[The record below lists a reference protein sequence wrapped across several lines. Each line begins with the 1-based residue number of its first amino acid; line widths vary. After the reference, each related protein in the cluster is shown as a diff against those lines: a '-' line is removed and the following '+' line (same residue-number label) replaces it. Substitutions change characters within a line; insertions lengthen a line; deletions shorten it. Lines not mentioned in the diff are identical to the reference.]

1 MGIAQLLISIKQ
13 IYYCKDATIIPQPL
27 ENKVQIADRDLSIVW
42 WVFEYLRVSECRYML
57 VQLTVQYYSPPPTTT
72 HHPWVVQ

>member
-42 WVFEYLRVSECRYML
+42 WVFEYLN
-57 VQLTVQYYSPPPTTT
+57 
-72 HHPWVVQ
+72 